1 MDSRLLNMFCAVA
14 ENGSLAEASV
24 KLHLTPSAISHAI
37 KSLETQLGCRL
48 FERAGR
54 RVLLN
59 QAGEQ
64 LLQQVRPP
72 LRALEEAGEALKKL
86 GKWGKSRLRIGASA
100 SACAH
105 ILPRVFRELKKSN
118 TQLEMEVTSSD
129 TPELFD
135 LVRANK
141 LDLALG
147 VDPPRRNGLD
157 LRPLF
162 RDELMFV
169 FAASHP
175 WAAGRPINRE
185 DLRRQPFILYRNS
198 SITAYLTDEFFRKL
212 NFEPSTTME
221 VGSVEAIKEL
231 VKLNLGV
238 SVLAPWT
245 VERELGQGSL
255 RMRPLGTKP
264 LTRQWVVASFVGRR
278 LSLAE
283 ETFYRLCR
291 KQTASMRLDRK
302 DVPALTK

>member
-14 ENGSLAEASV
+14 ESGSLAEASV
-24 KLHLTPSAISHAI
+24 TLHLTPSAISHGI

-72 LRALEEAGEALKKL
+72 LLALEQAGEALKKL

-105 ILPRVFRELKKSN
+105 ILPRVFRELKKTN
-118 TQLEMEVTSSD
+118 ANLEIHVESSD
-129 TPELFD
+129 TAEVFD
-135 LVRANK
+135 LVRENK

-147 VDPPRRNGLD
+147 VNQPRLNGLD
-157 LRPLF
+157 VRPMF

-169 FAASHP
+169 FAAAHP
-175 WAAGRPINRE
+175 WAAARPINRE
-185 DLRRQPFILYRNS
+185 DMRKQPFILYRHS
-198 SITAYLTDEFFRKL
+198 SITAYLTNEFFRKL
-212 NFEPSTTME
+212 DFEPAATME

-255 RMRPLGTKP
+255 KMRPLGSKA
-264 LTRQWVVASFVGRR
+264 LTRHWVIASIVGRR
-278 LSLAE
+278 LNLAE
-283 ETFYRLCR
+283 ETFCRLCR
-291 KQTASMRLDRK
+291 KESASMRLDRK
-302 DVPALTK
+302 DVPPLNR

>member
-1 MDSRLLNMFCAVA
+1 
-14 ENGSLAEASV
+14 
-24 KLHLTPSAISHAI
+24 
-37 KSLETQLGCRL
+37 
-48 FERAGR
+48 
-54 RVLLN
+54 
-59 QAGEQ
+59 
-64 LLQQVRPP
+64 
-72 LRALEEAGEALKKL
+72 
-86 GKWGKSRLRIGASA
+86 
-100 SACAH
+100 
-105 ILPRVFRELKKSN
+105 
-118 TQLEMEVTSSD
+118 
-129 TPELFD
+129 
-135 LVRANK
+135 
-141 LDLALG
+141 
-147 VDPPRRNGLD
+147 
-157 LRPLF
+157 LF

-185 DLRRQPFILYRNS
+185 DMRRQPFILYRNS

-212 NFEPSTTME
+212 DFEPATTME
-221 VGSVEAIKEL
+221 VGSIEAIKEL

-264 LTRQWVVASFVGRR
+264 LTRQWVVASHVGRR

-302 DVPALTK
+302 DVPALSK